1 MIERQRRLK
10 EVYKHLRQFWG
21 IHTQIGF
28 ADSIQYSRSVISS
41 ALNGNEDYLTD
52 NLFTNICEAYK
63 NVFNLDY
70 LLTGNGQLLTPEEE
84 LKCHDIKN
92 GRVKPDAG
100 IVSDDHPAPFIPS
113 WADAFFDIMTQQ
125 IKDNEALNRELR
137 QSIAQVDTL
146 RHELVTL
153 INQLKKI
160 KY

>member
-1 MIERQRRLK
+1 MIERQKRLK

-52 NLFTNICEAYK
+52 NLFKNICEAYK

-84 LKCHDIKN
+84 LKCDDIKN
-92 GRVKPDAG
+92 GRVRPDSEMA
-100 IVSDDHPAPFIPS
+100 SDNYPVPVIPT

-137 QSIAQVDTL
+137 QSIAQVNTL
-146 RHELVTL
+146 RDDLASL
-153 INQLKKI
+153 IQKLKK
-160 KY
+160 